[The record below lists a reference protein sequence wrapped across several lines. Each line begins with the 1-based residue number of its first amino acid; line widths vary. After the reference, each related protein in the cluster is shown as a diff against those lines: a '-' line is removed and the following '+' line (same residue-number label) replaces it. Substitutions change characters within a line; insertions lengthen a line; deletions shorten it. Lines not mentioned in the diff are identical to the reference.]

1 MQNTTTAP
9 AVRMFTV
16 LFAADLA
23 AAQGTAP
30 GDAPADLGNGYY
42 RENVVTTDPALVAK
56 IIELKHKG
64 RFAWI
69 RVHLVKD
76 AVTGEIIQNG

>member
-1 MQNTTTAP
+1 MQNTTTAT
-9 AVRMFTV
+9 ARKFAV
-16 LFAADLA
+16 LFAADPA

-42 RENVVTTDPALVAK
+42 REDVVTADPALISK
-56 IIELKHKG
+56 IIEIKHSG
-64 RFAWI
+64 RFAWT
-69 RVHLVKD
+69 RVHIVKD

>member
-1 MQNTTTAP
+1 MQNTTTND
-9 AVRMFTV
+9 VRMFTV

-42 RENVVTTDPALVAK
+42 RENVVTKDPALISK
-56 IIELKHKG
+56 IIELKHSG

-76 AVTGEIIQNG
+76 AVTGEIVQNG